1 MRQATE
7 SVTTHG
13 LHTGYTHKNKMCKPL
28 FYNHLTIVHT
38 LLTLFYE
45 EEREYLI
52 IVIDRAIY
60 RGVRAYIGIGRVWC
74 VWRVWPGGAL

>member
-1 MRQATE
+1 MRQVTE
-7 SVTTHG
+7 TVTAYG
-13 LHTGYTHKNKMCKPL
+13 LLTGYLRKNKMRKPL
-28 FYNHLTIVHT
+28 FYNHLPILLT

-45 EEREYLI
+45 KEREYLI
-52 IVIDRAIY
+52 IVIYRAIY

>member
-1 MRQATE
+1 MRQAIE

-13 LHTGYTHKNKMCKPL
+13 LLTGCSRKNKMRKPL
-28 FYNHLTIVHT
+28 FYNHLTILLT
-38 LLTLFYE
+38 ILTLFYE

-52 IVIDRAIY
+52 IVIYRAIY

-74 VWRVWPGGAL
+74 VRCVCSGGAV